1 MEEGRLREA
10 LKRIKSQKLI
20 WKQIP
25 NPSPF
30 SFPIITDRMRENL
43 SSEKFEDRIK
53 KMVGRIPMK
62 NIKKIIHDQ
71 TLTFDFR
78 KVVFWKETSSL
89 VLSDVHVGKINS
101 F

>member
-1 MEEGRLREA
+1 LLYKQSIIETFEYQLEEGRLQDA

-20 WKQIP
+20 WKKIP

-53 KMVGRIPMK
+53 KMLEEY
-62 NIKKIIHDQ
+62 Q
-71 TLTFDFR
+71 
-78 KVVFWKETSSL
+78 
-89 VLSDVHVGKINS
+89 
-101 F
+101 